1 MTATPDTTIR
11 EVVAFDY
18 RTAAIFKRHGL
29 DFCCSGCRTIQ
40 EACREAGTDE
50 KALIREL
57 DAVLG
62 TPVSGVPRFADW
74 DTRTLIAY
82 IVGNHH
88 AYVREALPTLLQHT
102 AKVASVHGDRHPELI
117 HISKLF
123 ARVADEMVEHMM
135 KEERVLFPFIAALED
150 AAARPATPP
159 AAPFGTVAN
168 PIHMM
173 ESEHEFV
180 GDAMAEIRH
189 LTGGY
194 APPADACATY
204 QVCFQELD
212 AFERDLH
219 DHVHLE
225 NNLLFPKA
233 MALESRFRDAGVI
246 R

>member
-1 MTATPDTTIR
+1 MTTPDTTIR
-11 EVVAFDY
+11 EIVASDY
-18 RTAAIFKRHGL
+18 RTAAVFQRHGL
-29 DFCCSGCRTIQ
+29 DFCCQGGRTIQ
-40 EACREAGTDE
+40 QSCRDAGTDQD
-50 KALIREL
+50 ALLREL
-57 DAVLG
+57 DAVLE
-62 TPVSGVPRFADW
+62 TPATGVPRFAAW
-74 DTRTLIAY
+74 DARTLISY

-88 AYVREALPTLLQHT
+88 AYVREALPVLRLHT
-102 AKVASVHGDRHPELI
+102 EKVATVHGERHPELV

-123 ARVADEMVEHMM
+123 ARVADEMDEHMM
-135 KEERVLFPFIAALED
+135 KEERVLFPFIGALEE
-150 AAARPATPP
+150 AASQGRSVPH
-159 AAPFGTVAN
+159 APFGTVAN

-173 ESEHEFV
+173 EAEHEFV

-204 QVCFQELD
+204 RVCFEELE

-233 MALESRFRDAGVI
+233 AALEART
-246 R
+246 

>member
-11 EVVAFDY
+11 EVVASDY
-18 RTAAIFKRHGL
+18 RTAAVFKRHGL

-40 EACREAGTDE
+40 EACLEAGEDAT
-50 KALIREL
+50 ALVREL

-62 TPVSGVPRFADW
+62 TPVSGVPRFAAW
-74 DTRTLIAY
+74 DARTLIAY

-88 AYVREALPTLLQHT
+88 TYVREALPLLLQHT
-102 AKVASVHGDRHPELI
+102 ATVASVHGDRHPELA
-117 HISKLF
+117 HISELF
-123 ARVADEMVEHMM
+123 ARVAAEMTDHMV
-135 KEERVLFPFIAALED
+135 KEERVLFPFIAALEE
-150 AAARPATPP
+150 ASLGRTARPA
-159 AAPFGTVAN
+159 AAFGTVAN

-173 ESEHEFV
+173 EAEHEFV

-189 LTGGY
+189 LTNDY

-204 QVCFQELD
+204 RVCLEELD

-233 MALESRFRDAGVI
+233 SALEAG

>member
-11 EVVAFDY
+11 EIVASDY
-18 RTAAIFKRHGL
+18 RSAAIFKRHGL
-29 DFCCSGCRTIQ
+29 DFCCNGGWTID
-40 EACREAGTDE
+40 EACRETGADAP
-50 KALIREL
+50 ALIRDLEAML
-57 DAVLG
+57 A
-62 TPVSGVPRFADW
+62 TPVSGVPRFAAW
-74 DTRTLIAY
+74 DARTLIAY

-88 AYVREALPTLLQHT
+88 SYVRDALPTLLQHT
-102 AKVASVHGDRHPELI
+102 AKVASVHGDRHPELV

-123 ARVADEMVEHMM
+123 ARVADEMADHMV

-150 AAARPATPP
+150 ASVRRAAPP

-168 PIHMM
+168 PIRMM

-189 LTGGY
+189 LTGDY
-194 APPADACATY
+194 APPADACTTY
-204 QVCFQELD
+204 RVCLQELE

-233 MALESRFRDAGVI
+233 ATLEAAHSWG
-246 R
+246 